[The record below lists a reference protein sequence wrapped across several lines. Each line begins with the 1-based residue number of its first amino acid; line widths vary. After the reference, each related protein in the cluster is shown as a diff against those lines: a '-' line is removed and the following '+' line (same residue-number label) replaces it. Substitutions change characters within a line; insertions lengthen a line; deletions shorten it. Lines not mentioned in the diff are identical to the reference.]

1 MLYVLNSATLPLEP
15 GREYIIKAKELSIE
29 EAKKIL
35 QSEQFISAV
44 GHQST
49 AEALTN
55 IFGVEIKFNRIQI
68 QLKPGDK
75 LISIILKKRL
85 EEGKVIKT
93 VEELNAIGYDIWYFE
108 IYENKVDVKK
118 VDEHTVEVTFKD
130 YNPGIA

>member
-1 MLYVLNSATLPLEP
+1 MLYILNSSTLPLEP
-15 GREYIIKAKELSIE
+15 GREYLIKAKQLSIE

-35 QSEQFISAV
+35 QNEPFTSAV

-85 EEGKVIKT
+85 EEGKILKT
-93 VEELNAIGYDIWYFE
+93 VEELQEVGYDIWYFE
-108 IYENKVDVKK
+108 IYENEISVKK
-118 VDEHTVEVTFKD
+118 INENTVEVEFKD